1 MPTPLSSPET
11 TDPGYAVSPTA
22 DVVELRRKIFFQ
34 HAVERTKRVQTE
46 QLRFVYY
53 TTAEVAYSILKRKEI
68 WMRNASTMN
77 DYMEVEHGLQC
88 LSQAHKSGKG
98 QRFQAALDSCFPSL
112 SQEVRD
118 LFDAWVPGFRGDT
131 FMTCVSEHPQ
141 HEDTNGRLSMWRA
154 YGGRSGVAIVFDSEV
169 MFMQTDALAAYASP
183 VAYFGPAEVADQLDR
198 VADAIEQNLD
208 FLCSLGRSALK
219 STAFEMLRF
228 AALCTKH
235 PGFSEEREW
244 RVLASP
250 ALQASP
256 LLSQDIEL
264 VRGVPQTVLKIRL
277 QDSLDD
283 GVVGLE
289 IPLLIKRIIIGPC
302 DFPHVVARALRTLLG
317 DAGVAEHMDKVVVSD
332 IPLRHS

>member
-1 MPTPLSSPET
+1 M
-11 TDPGYAVSPTA
+11 SPTA
-22 DVVELRRKIFFQ
+22 DVAELRRKIFFQ
-34 HAVERTKRVQTE
+34 HAVERAKLVQDE

-53 TTAEVAYSILKRKEI
+53 TTAEVAYRILKHKEI
-68 WMRNASTMN
+68 WMRNSTTMN

-88 LSQAHKSGKG
+88 LNQAHKSGKG

-118 LFDAWVPGFRGDT
+118 LFDAWVPGFRGGT

-141 HEDTNGRLSMWRA
+141 HEDTKGRLSMWRA

-169 MFMQTDALAAYASP
+169 MFMQTDSLAAYASP
-183 VAYFGPAEVADQLDR
+183 VAYFGPAEVADELDR
-198 VADAIEQNLD
+198 VADAIEQNLK
-208 FLCSLGRSALK
+208 FLCSFGRESLK
-219 STAFEMLRF
+219 NTAFEMLRF

-256 LLSQDIEL
+256 LLGEHIEL

-277 QDSLDD
+277 QDSPDD

-289 IPLLIKRIIIGPC
+289 LPTLIKRIIIGPC
-302 DFPHVVARALRTLLG
+302 DFPHVVARALGTLLD
-317 DAGVAEHMDKVVVSD
+317 DAGVADHMDKVVVSN
-332 IPLRHS
+332 ILLRHS